1 MRPGHPGGHRQ
12 EPPWTVWG
20 GCGLTGL
27 WAWPLPSQPR
37 PLHAPPQTDTG
48 TSRQGGGRGV
58 RRGHWGRCSD
68 AMGRVQTQS
77 DGQTDRQTGLYLR
90 SSVSRRGGVGGIR
103 HHECPRKAG
112 RVGKMPRGEGPA
124 GTESWPTRP
133 PPKLPYL
140 PVSIH
145 PRILPLLCGSR
156 LRPCC
161 CRAVTSLGPVPA
173 MSLSLPPPLLG
184 GQLSSWELQHTVCFL
199 GPAALTFAHD
209 L

>member
-1 MRPGHPGGHRQ
+1 MDSMG
-12 EPPWTVWG
+12 WV
-20 GCGLTGL
+20 
-27 WAWPLPSQPR
+27 WAWPLSSQPR

-77 DGQTDRQTGLYLR
+77 DGQTDGQTGLYLR

-124 GTESWPTRP
+124 GTESWPRGGGGPESSHSCVGPGSGHAVAGLSP
-133 PPKLPYL
+133 PWDLCQPCPYPYPHLYLAASSVPGNCSIQSVFWAPLP
-140 PVSIH
+140 
-145 PRILPLLCGSR
+145 
-156 LRPCC
+156 
-161 CRAVTSLGPVPA
+161 
-173 MSLSLPPPLLG
+173 
-184 GQLSSWELQHTVCFL
+184 
-199 GPAALTFAHD
+199 
-209 L
+209 